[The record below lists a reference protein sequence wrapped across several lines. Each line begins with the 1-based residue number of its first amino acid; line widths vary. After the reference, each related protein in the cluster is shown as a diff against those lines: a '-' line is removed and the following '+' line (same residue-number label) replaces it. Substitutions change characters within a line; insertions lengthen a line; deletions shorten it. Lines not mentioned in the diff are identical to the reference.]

1 MGIGDSGLA
10 SGAVNRYLTYMRAN
24 RGVSANTLKAYAS
37 DITACLHL
45 LSLRGTQR
53 LDEVTIE
60 DLRSWLAAE
69 SRSHARSSMAR
80 KTVAV
85 RGFFAWAHEHDV
97 IATDPAAALMT
108 PKIPDVL
115 PTVLNESQAQ
125 RLMETVEEDA
135 TAENG
140 DRRDRSKAKSA
151 REAQNTQ
158 EPVSDGLQQS
168 QSDQTQQPDSY
179 AERRRTPAAHD
190 SHHTKQRDKAD
201 ARQHAL
207 TLRDAAIMETLYATG
222 IRVAELVGLDIG
234 DVSFPNRTLKVTGKG
249 NKQRVVPF
257 GGPASSALQSWIAQ
271 GRPALQGENSGQALF
286 LGARSARLDQRI
298 VRGIVHER
306 SREAG
311 VPDIAP
317 HALRHS
323 AATHMLDGGADLREV
338 QEMLGHSS
346 LSTTQRYTHVSIE
359 QLKARYGQAF
369 PRA

>member
-1 MGIGDSGLA
+1 MH
-10 SGAVNRYLTYMRAN
+10 RYLTYMRAN
-24 RGVSANTLKAYAS
+24 RGVSANTLKAYAA

-45 LSLRGTQR
+45 LYLRGTQR

-60 DLRSWLAAE
+60 GLRSWLAAE

-135 TAENG
+135 AAENG
-140 DRRDRSKAKSA
+140 DRRETGRRRRAA

-168 QSDQTQQPDSY
+168 RSDQTRQPGSY

-190 SHHTKQRDKAD
+190 SQPHQDN
-201 ARQHAL
+201 
-207 TLRDAAIMETLYATG
+207 AIK
-222 IRVAELVGLDIG
+222 
-234 DVSFPNRTLKVTGKG
+234 P
-249 NKQRVVPF
+249 
-257 GGPASSALQSWIAQ
+257 
-271 GRPALQGENSGQALF
+271 
-286 LGARSARLDQRI
+286 
-298 VRGIVHER
+298 
-306 SREAG
+306 
-311 VPDIAP
+311 
-317 HALRHS
+317 
-323 AATHMLDGGADLREV
+323 
-338 QEMLGHSS
+338 
-346 LSTTQRYTHVSIE
+346 THVST
-359 QLKARYGQAF
+359 
-369 PRA
+369 P